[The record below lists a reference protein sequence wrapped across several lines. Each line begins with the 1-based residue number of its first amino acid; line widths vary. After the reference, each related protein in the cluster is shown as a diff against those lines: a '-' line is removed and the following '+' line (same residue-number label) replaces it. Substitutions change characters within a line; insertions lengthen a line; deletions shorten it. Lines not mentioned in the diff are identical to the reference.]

1 MTPEQVTLVQ
11 SSFEKVRPIA
21 DTTAQLFYDRLF
33 EIAPEVRPL
42 FTGDMKEQGRKL
54 MTMLATAVVSLDKM
68 GKIIP
73 AVQELGRRHASYGV
87 REEHYGR
94 VGEALLWTLE
104 RSLGNDFTPNVRDAW
119 AAIYG
124 TLAQTMLDAVHGRVA
139 RAAQ

>member
-21 DTTAQLFYDRLF
+21 DTAAQLFYDRLF

-42 FTGDMKEQGRKL
+42 FTGNIKEQGRKL
-54 MTMLATAVVSLDKM
+54 MTMLATAIASLDK
-68 GKIIP
+68 IEQIVP
-73 AVQELGRRHASYGV
+73 AIQELGRRHGTYGV
-87 REEHYGR
+87 RDNYYGH

-104 RSLGNDFTPNVRDAW
+104 RGLGDDFTPEVKDAW
-119 AAIYG
+119 AAVYN
-124 TLAQTMLDAVHGRVA
+124 TLADTMQEAVHGHAA

>member
-1 MTPEQVTLVQ
+1 MTPEQVALVQ

-21 DTTAQLFYDRLF
+21 DTAAQLFYDRLF

-54 MTMLATAVVSLDKM
+54 MTMLATAVASLDKID
-68 GKIIP
+68 KIVP

-87 REEHYGR
+87 REEHYGK

-104 RSLGNDFTPNVRDAW
+104 RGLGNDFTPDTRDAW
-119 AAIYG
+119 AAVYG
-124 TLAQTMLDAVHGRVA
+124 VLAQTMLEAVHGRVA